1 MSEART
7 DTTQQRP
14 QPAAVAQD
22 DTDGYGKHRGGAAPT
37 EDSTSSVYGRHRRPE
52 ESRRAA

>member
-14 QPAAVAQD
+14 TGADEEAG
-22 DTDGYGKHRGGAAPT
+22 TSGSGKHRGGAST
-37 EDSTSSVYGRHRRPE
+37 ENTSVPPHGRHRRPAE
-52 ESRRAA
+52 AESAAA

>member
-14 QPAAVAQD
+14 TGAD
-22 DTDGYGKHRGGAAPT
+22 EGSGTGGSGKHRGG
-37 EDSTSSVYGRHRRPE
+37 TSAENTSVQPHGRHRRPAEE
-52 ESRRAA
+52 ESRAA

>member
-14 QPAAVAQD
+14 TGAD
-22 DTDGYGKHRGGAAPT
+22 EGSGTGGSGKHRGGASA
-37 EDSTSSVYGRHRRPE
+37 ENTSVQPHGRHRRPAEE
-52 ESRRAA
+52 ESRAA